1 IPQSRMDSATR
12 ETRARTPDS
21 RSGVPTWP
29 WRYLE
34 ATILVAVMDQEEG
47 VSTSFCSKMIL
58 PLKSW
63 MTASRFSQVSSSK
76 GDTPGLV
83 KWRSNFRPRALWRPL
98 AEVAVE
104 VLVWV
109 EAAELVTMSAMGE
122 PLTRAEM
129 AAARGLRSWCVG
141 GRKRPARGEAGL
153 ALTWG
158 SWPPLVLRVGAE
170 PGCGS

>member
-1 IPQSRMDSATR
+1 MPQSRMDSATR

-29 WRYLE
+29 CRYLL
-34 ATILVAVMDQEEG
+34 ATMLVAVMDQEEG

-76 GDTPGLV
+76 GETPGFV
-83 KWRSNFRPRALWRPL
+83 KWRSKWRPEPTRGAL
-98 AEVAVE
+98 C

-109 EAAELVTMSAMGE
+109 EAAAELVTMSAMGE

-129 AAARGLRSWCVG
+129 AAARGLRSWGVG
-141 GRKRPARGEAGL
+141 CRKRPARGEAGL